1 MGFPNRGEGGSP
13 TWEKFSHFPGFF
25 LADVPKQVIEKEREL
40 IENDPDLEVVDE
52 VEGSGNRGGLG
63 GGGESQ
69 EDGDHFHPGCD
80 LT

>member
-1 MGFPNRGEGGSP
+1 MSFPNRGEGGSP

-40 IENDPDLEVVDE
+40 IENDPNLEVVDQ
-52 VEGSGNRGGLG
+52 VEGNRGGLG

-69 EDGDHFHPGCD
+69 EDGDHFHPGRD